1 MSESVQ
7 EETEAVDVEVVKESP
22 RTNRLSMSSL
32 GGLSI
37 SRPQDSIKYLNLMVY
52 GDSGAGKTL
61 LAGTSAFVE
70 ELTPVLFVDVEGGTL
85 TLSHFDDTADIDV
98 VRVENWKQMQKVYDE
113 LYLGKHPY
121 KTVVIDSL
129 TEMQKMAMSSV
140 LGAGEKKSIEAVG
153 NLPEFKEW
161 HINTEQMRRLVRAF
175 RDLPINTIF
184 TCLAMDQQDPR
195 RESVFIKK
203 PALTKK
209 LANEIPAFF
218 DILFYL
224 YVKESKSGNLRL
236 MQTDKSDRVVAKC
249 RIQGVPLFIENP
261 TMESLYDMLIRNPAK
276 PGEAPLDVVSQA
288 QGNGGGMRRR
298 TLGK

>member
-1 MSESVQ
+1 MTEPDVAVEPNDVSE
-7 EETEAVDVEVVKESP
+7 DVVEIKASA
-22 RTNRLSMSSL
+22 RATRLSMESL
-32 GGLSI
+32 GGLAI
-37 SRPQDSIKYLNLMVY
+37 SRPQEAIKYLNLMIY

-61 LAGTSAFVE
+61 LAGTAAFVE
-70 ELTPVLFVDVEGGTL
+70 ELSPVLFVDVEGGTL

-113 LYLGKHPY
+113 LYTGKHPY

-140 LGAGEKKSIEAVG
+140 LGAGDKKSIEAVG

-184 TCLAMDQQDPR
+184 TCLAMDQPDPR
-195 RESVFIKK
+195 RESVIRKT

-209 LANEIPAFF
+209 LAAEIPAFF

-224 YVKESKSGNLRL
+224 YVKETKDGNLRL

-249 RIQGVPLFIENP
+249 RVQGVPNLVQNP
-261 TMESLYDMLIRNPAK
+261 TMETLYDMLIRNPAK
-276 PGEAPLDVVSQA
+276 PGDTPIEVVSSA
-288 QGNGGGMRRR
+288 QSGGMMRKR
-298 TLGK
+298 K